1 VELERWRRA
10 VAVKTFSDRED
21 FLEDHFPGL
30 PVVPGVLITEAMGQ
44 TGGWLLAESIA
55 RDERDERDERGW
67 PLLTMIDR
75 AKFRR
80 LVRPGEELR
89 MTATLSTRSKVDFE
103 VRSEAHVDGDRVADA
118 RLLFH
123 MFALPLRGEERARFD
138 GWVRGVRR
146 EIQLG

>member
-1 VELERWRRA
+1 
-10 VAVKTFSDRED
+10 VAVKTFSEGED
-21 FLEDHFPGL
+21 FLADHFPAL

-44 TGGWLLAESIA
+44 TGGWLLAESLA
-55 RDERDERDERGW
+55 GEGQERGW

-89 MTATLSTRSKVDFE
+89 LTATLSTRSQDDFE
-103 VRSEAHVDGDRVADA
+103 VRAEAHVNDDRVADA

-123 MFALPLRGEERARFD
+123 TFAIPLTGEERARFD
-138 GWVRGVRR
+138 DWVRDVRR
-146 EIQLG
+146 EIELG

>member
-1 VELERWRRA
+1 
-10 VAVKTFSDRED
+10 VAVKTFSERED
-21 FLEDHFPGL
+21 FLADHFPAL

-44 TGGWLLAESIA
+44 TGGWLLAESLA
-55 RDERDERDERGW
+55 GEGRNERGW

-89 MTATLSTRSKVDFE
+89 LTATLSTRSRDDFE
-103 VRSEAHVDGDRVADA
+103 VRSEAHVNGDRVADA

-123 MFALPLRGEERARFD
+123 IFDVPLTGEERARFD
-138 GWVRGVRR
+138 DWVRDVRR